1 MQFKTTSRKD
11 YHPVWRE
18 VLVFSDM
25 FPPLC
30 NRIKVQLCDNDVT
43 TDEVIATHY
52 IELAQIMDSGSDNEG
67 K

>member
-1 MQFKTTSRKD
+1 
-11 YHPVWRE
+11 
-18 VLVFSDM
+18 M